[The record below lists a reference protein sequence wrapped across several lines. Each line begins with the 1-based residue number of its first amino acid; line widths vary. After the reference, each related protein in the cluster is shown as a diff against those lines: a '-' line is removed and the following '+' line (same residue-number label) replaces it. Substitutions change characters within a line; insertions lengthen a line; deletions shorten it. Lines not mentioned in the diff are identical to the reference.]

1 MQVSFFRE
9 KKCSFGRKCKYVHDR
24 NILIACSHFLDRE
37 EGCAHGEDCWYVH
50 PITQE
55 MDTKR
60 CEDLSAFKSSINNKM
75 EELQNENMEMRRR
88 LDECEEKQKILQT
101 EIDKKS
107 VEIEKI
113 QLFVNQNSRHIALK
127 DEGKGSEIF
136 EVGQLIKIVEPG
148 ELCSRFS
155 DRAWEDGVV
164 RKINDERNYDIQA
177 WGYTFWNVSPCKVA
191 ALESQDREDILE
203 ILNKYSKNPRT
214 IEEYRKD
221 LMRKK

>member
-1 MQVSFFRE
+1 MANTFDQHIS
-9 KKCSFGRKCKYVHDR
+9 GT
-24 NILIACSHFLDRE
+24 II
-37 EGCAHGEDCWYVH
+37 
-50 PITQE
+50 
-55 MDTKR
+55 
-60 CEDLSAFKSSINNKM
+60 
-75 EELQNENMEMRRR
+75 ENY
-88 LDECEEKQKILQT
+88 I
-101 EIDKKS
+101 
-107 VEIEKI
+107 
-113 QLFVNQNSRHIALK
+113 SRAYALK

-203 ILNKYSKNPRT
+203 MLNKYSKNSRT

-221 LMRKK
+221 LMRKKNEKIIQ